1 MFNPNRLK
9 LARKRRRLSGKELAE
24 RVGLSYVTISRLET
38 ASNEPDPETVD
49 AFARVLNFPRE
60 FFFGRDLDE
69 LNREFASFR
78 SLTSMTAKERDSA
91 LSAGSLA
98 YLLSDWVEHRF
109 NLPQPDLLDLGTERD
124 SAEAAISI
132 RRHWGL
138 GEKPVGNIIKLLEA
152 KGVRVFSLA
161 ENTKNVDAFS
171 CWRNGKPYIFLNTFK
186 SVEHRRFDA
195 AHELGHLVLHRHG
208 GVSKGGRP
216 EEAEAN
222 NFASSFLMPADDV
235 TSRISFVSSLDQL
248 VLLKQRWRVSVAAL
262 AYRLH
267 KLGVLSDW
275 QYRTFCIQMT
285 QRGYRVS
292 EPDGINPE
300 ESAVWGKV
308 FSELWSERI
317 TKNHIAAEL
326 NIPMDEIENMVA
338 GLIGT
343 SQGSREVGSKK
354 GLRLSSV

>member
-9 LARKRRRLSGKELAE
+9 LARKRRRLSGKDLAE

-38 ASNEPDPETVD
+38 ANNEPDPETVD
-49 AFARVLNFPRE
+49 ALVKALNFPRE
-60 FFFGRDLDE
+60 FFFGKDLDE
-69 LNREFASFR
+69 LNKDFASFR
-78 SLTSMTAKERDSA
+78 SLASMTAKERESA
-91 LSAGSLA
+91 LSAGSLSF
-98 YLLSDWVEHRF
+98 LLSDWVEQRF
-109 NLPQPDLLDLGTERD
+109 NLPQPDLLDLGSERD
-124 SAEAAISI
+124 SAEAAISL

-138 GEKPVGNIIKLLEA
+138 GEKPIGNIIKLLES

-186 SVEHRRFDA
+186 SIEHRRFDA

-216 EEAEAN
+216 EEIEAN

-235 TSRISFVSSLDQL
+235 TSRIPFVSSLDQL
-248 VLLKQRWRVSVAAL
+248 VMLKQRWRVSVAAL

-292 EPDGINPE
+292 EPEGIDPE
-300 ESAVWGKV
+300 ESVVWKKV
-308 FSELWSERI
+308 FSDLWSERI
-317 TKNHIAAEL
+317 TKSHIASDLSLPVE
-326 NIPMDEIENMVA
+326 EVENMIE
-338 GLIGT
+338 GLVNGPLST
-343 SQGSREVGSKK
+343 NEARSKK
-354 GLRLSSV
+354 GHILKAV